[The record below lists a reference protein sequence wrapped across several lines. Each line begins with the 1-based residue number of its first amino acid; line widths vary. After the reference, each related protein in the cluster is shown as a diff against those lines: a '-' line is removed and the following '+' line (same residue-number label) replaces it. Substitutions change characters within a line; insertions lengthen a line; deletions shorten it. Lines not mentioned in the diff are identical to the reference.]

1 MSKDVVNTGETA
13 DDKKPEK
20 SELKWLGETLQYKT
34 GLGMNND
41 EKKKFEKEKKAHDD
55 EKQYDKCLEYRN
67 WALRYSPNVRFMLDQ
82 IGNLG
87 GEVPSDKMKCEI
99 CTDPKYGG
107 FHPELGIQLC
117 ANYIP
122 DKWVL
127 NDTLSHELVHWYD
140 NMRFQVDWLNLR
152 HHACSEIRAASL
164 SGECAIMTEFWKH
177 AGFMKVAKGHQ
188 RCVKRKAI
196 LSVLGHPA
204 CKNKEQAEK
213 VVDDVFRACFNDTR
227 PYENIYR

>member
-41 EKKKFEKEKKAHDD
+41 EK
-55 EKQYDKCLEYRN
+55 RN
-67 WALRYSPNVRFMLDQ
+67 SKRRKRHMMTRSNAINASNIETGPF
-82 IGNLG
+82 GNLG